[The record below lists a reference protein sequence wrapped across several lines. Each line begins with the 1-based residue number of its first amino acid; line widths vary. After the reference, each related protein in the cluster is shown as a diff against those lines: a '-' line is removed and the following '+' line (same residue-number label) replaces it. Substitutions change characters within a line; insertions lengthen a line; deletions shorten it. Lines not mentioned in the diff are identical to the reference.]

1 MKDTN
6 AIRTFVTLL
15 ERQATL
21 IEALAEREADLQE
34 LVTKRAWDDLET
46 LIPQMTDL
54 GEAINHAEE
63 ERSAVYEEIV
73 AAVGGERSFAYI
85 LSHLPIE
92 VRTTLS
98 GAYRRLKVAVLRL
111 QSRTSSVDT
120 YLNST
125 ISTTRGVL
133 RELYPEHAS
142 VGYSRSGRNRFGNGS
157 PVMVDRAL

>member
-15 ERQATL
+15 ERQAML
-21 IEALAEREADLQE
+21 IDELAEREADLQK
-34 LVTKRAWDDLET
+34 LVTARAWDELET
-46 LIPQMTDL
+46 LIPHMTDL
-54 GEAINHAEE
+54 GEAINDAEE
-63 ERSAVYEEIV
+63 ARSAVYDEIV
-73 AAVGGERSFAYI
+73 AAVGGERSFAHI
-85 LSHLPIE
+85 LSRLPIE
-92 VRTTLS
+92 VRAALS

-120 YLNST
+120 YLGST

-142 VGYSRSGRNRFGNGS
+142 VGYSRNGRNRFGNGA